1 MYYLCIMR
9 FSDIIGQDRVKDLLR
24 RSLDEGHVSHA
35 QLLAGRNGYGSLALA
50 LAYAQYIMCSDRHD
64 GDSCGVCPSCL
75 KISNLEHPDL
85 HFSFPVA
92 KSEFATQSGGELT
105 SDALMAKWRQMVSQ
119 TSDPS
124 CYFDEK
130 DWYSHIGIGK
140 NSQGIINRSE
150 AHDIIRKFGYKSY
163 EGGYKILIMWLPERM
178 NDSAANKLLKL
189 FEEPDGRTLFL
200 FVSEN
205 PDSVLGTILSRTQR
219 IDVPPVDVSS
229 LGDYISVRFNTP
241 DAQGMAR
248 VARGDVM
255 RAMYLASESGA
266 EDDNFEMFAS
276 LMRLC
281 FAVDHVKLMEW
292 GDNMAA
298 MGREVQKGFVDYSL
312 RMLRDSY
319 MVTVG
324 VPSLSHAFGKEAQF
338 ISRFFPFVNHTNI
351 ETLISEFERVS
362 LELSFNANAKILF
375 THFALSISKLIR
387 KA

>member
-1 MYYLCIMR
+1 M
-9 FSDIIGQDRVKDLLR
+9 
-24 RSLDEGHVSHA
+24 
-35 QLLAGRNGYGSLALA
+35 
-50 LAYAQYIMCSDRHD
+50 
-64 GDSCGVCPSCL
+64 
-75 KISNLEHPDL
+75 
-85 HFSFPVA
+85 
-92 KSEFATQSGGELT
+92 GGELT
-105 SDALMAKWRQMVSQ
+105 SDALMAKWREMIRD
-119 TSDPS
+119 TSDP
-124 CYFDEK
+124 CGYFDES

-219 IDVPPVDVSS
+219 IDVPPVDISS
-229 LGDYISVRFNTP
+229 LGDYLSVRFGTT
-241 DAQGMAR
+241 DAYGMAR

-255 RAMYLASESGA
+255 RAVALASESGA
-266 EDDNFEMFAS
+266 EDYNFDMFAS

-281 FAVDHVKLMEW
+281 FTVDHIRLMEW
-292 GDNMAA
+292 GDAMAD
-298 MGREVQKGFVDYSL
+298 MGREAQKSFVDYSL

-319 MVTVG
+319 MSQVG
-324 VPSLSHAFGKEAQF
+324 MSSLGHAFGKEAQF

-351 ETLISEFERVS
+351 ETLLSEFERVS
-362 LELSFNANAKILF
+362 LELGFNANAKILF
-375 THFALSISKLIR
+375 THFALFISKLIR